1 MGISAQQHRAATGCY
16 AARLWSS
23 GWTPG
28 SSGRTRSNKVKK
40 RSKKCS
46 YTFRVD
52 IFLMD
57 TLLANTAMMVLVPP
71 TAISTASSLFE
82 IYNQETFSESPCL
95 RTTNTVT
102 NLVNPH
108 TSSML
113 LLLAG
118 DVEVNPGPQMPEET
132 PYAKSMRLGLASL
145 LVGAPD
151 KVHEVLSVWSS
162 SKPGNEIVNVWS
174 NNTKK
179 FKTADLQ
186 SAFAWLS
193 AGSRKGEGKKV
204 EVAEQLLVELETYL
218 PDNCHL
224 CMQEYTVARGTEP
237 SVRCAGCLQGFHEP
251 CLETLGWGS
260 LETPDMVHGTPDGNQ
275 HT

>member
-1 MGISAQQHRAATGCY
+1 
-16 AARLWSS
+16 
-23 GWTPG
+23 
-28 SSGRTRSNKVKK
+28 
-40 RSKKCS
+40 
-46 YTFRVD
+46 
-52 IFLMD
+52 
-57 TLLANTAMMVLVPP
+57 
-71 TAISTASSLFE
+71 
-82 IYNQETFSESPCL
+82 
-95 RTTNTVT
+95 
-102 NLVNPH
+102 
-108 TSSML
+108 ML

-193 AGSRKGEGKKV
+193 AG
-204 EVAEQLLVELETYL
+204 VAQMCVQSCLNLYCGNLLHM
-218 PDNCHL
+218 C
-224 CMQEYTVARGTEP
+224 
-237 SVRCAGCLQGFHEP
+237 
-251 CLETLGWGS
+251 
-260 LETPDMVHGTPDGNQ
+260 
-275 HT
+275 